1 MFTKDFINQVFVT
14 EVEQMTIDKNGLAT
28 HPYIG
33 FSLICQLIEVI
44 GACFD
49 EYDWENRNLSE
60 LRFRLAITKLF
71 PEKYKEYNNNKSRF
85 DLYKNLRCP
94 MVHQMRPSKY
104 IGLSERKHEVKA
116 GIKNAH
122 LSMQGGMLLLIYE
135 DFLADFKNASLLLI
149 KMIENNHL
157 SSKKVYDHNLS
168 IPSDNPTL

>member
-1 MFTKDFINQVFVT
+1 
-14 EVEQMTIDKNGLAT
+14 
-28 HPYIG
+28 
-33 FSLICQLIEVI
+33 
-44 GACFD
+44 
-49 EYDWENRNLSE
+49 
-60 LRFRLAITKLF
+60 
-71 PEKYKEYNNNKSRF
+71 
-85 DLYKNLRCP
+85 

-116 GIKNAH
+116 GVANAH
-122 LSMQGGMLLLIYE
+122 LSTQDGMLLLIYE